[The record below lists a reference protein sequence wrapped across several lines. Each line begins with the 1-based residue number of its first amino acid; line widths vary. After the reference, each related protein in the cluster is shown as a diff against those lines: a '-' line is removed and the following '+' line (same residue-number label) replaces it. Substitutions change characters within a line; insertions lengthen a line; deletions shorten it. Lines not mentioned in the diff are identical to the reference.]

1 LADLNRNDF
10 LFGLLKRGFLFYLL
24 LLFIM
29 GAARVFFIFYYAP
42 QGLLDSNQADLWKAL
57 TMGLRYDTMVGSYLL
72 APYVLLSIFVSIFR
86 SRKLSNSLVSIS
98 SFFYFLA
105 TLLVIFFVGSDLAF
119 YNYFQ
124 DRLNILFFGIL
135 EDDTKALATTLWKNY
150 PVHYYLGAILGLFTG
165 VWIVCKKIFK
175 SFDRRR
181 SFFQP
186 GPLKF
191 IFLSVVPVVLIFGGA
206 RGGYGDL
213 VLSPKY
219 ADFSKSLFYNQ
230 SALNGILTFKNAYKL
245 REKRSSSEYSLEKE
259 MGYKKIHDAFSEY
272 LGYDTSPTKEQY
284 LVRLLQRRTPVNE
297 TIETARPHVVVF
309 IMESFGANWIQY
321 NTQNFDFLGPLKNH
335 IEQDMYFKNFIS
347 SDNGTIGSLMTIGT
361 NIPNR
366 PGARFLSESRYM
378 QTELESA
385 SHLPYKENGYE
396 TSFIYGGKLGWR
408 GIGKFFK
415 HQNYHH
421 VEGESHIRESLN
433 LKGRSG
439 TEWGLYDEHLFN
451 YVKKKLV
458 EAKRPQF
465 ILALTTSNHPPF
477 EMPANYIAPSKLEI
491 PKELKSKIAREEGM
505 FLKRFQAF
513 QYSNVS
519 LSNFLEDIKTGDL
532 AQKTVVSFT
541 GDHNFWGFINYDLKD
556 AFAKYQVPFYIY
568 APKSITPKEY
578 NKEKFGSHED
588 IFPTLY
594 NLTLSDTSFLAFG
607 EDLLSPSD
615 SFALG
620 TSVYAGKSGLVL
632 GGQIYKWSEAPLV
645 EGKSDVAVPV
655 LNRVYRSSLSVSDFY
670 LRHKFSESLSR
681 SRHKIGHP

>member
-1 LADLNRNDF
+1 MLADLNRNDF
-10 LFGLLKRGFLFYLL
+10 LFGLLKRGFFFYLL
-24 LLFIM
+24 LLLVM

-42 QGLLDSNQADLWKAL
+42 QGLIEANQNDLWQAL
-57 TMGLRYDTMVGSYLL
+57 YMGLRYDTMVGSYLL
-72 APYVLLSIFVSIFR
+72 APYALLSIIVSLFK
-86 SRKLSNSLVSIS
+86 SRKVANALLGLS
-98 SFFYFLA
+98 SFVYFLA
-105 TLLVIFFVGSDLAF
+105 FLIVILFVGSDLAF

-150 PVHYYLGAILGLFTG
+150 PVHYYLGGLLIFLLGT
-165 VWIVCKKIFK
+165 WIVCKKVFS
-175 SFDRRR
+175 SFHRSR

-186 GPLKF
+186 GPVKYIF
-191 IFLSVVPVVLIFGGA
+191 ISISSLILLFGGA
-206 RGGYGDL
+206 RGGYGDM

-219 ADFSKSLFYNQ
+219 ADFSKSLFFNQ
-230 SALNGILTFKNAYKL
+230 AALNGLITFQQAYKL
-245 REKRSSSEYSLEKE
+245 RQKRSSSEYSLERE
-259 MGYKKIHDAFSEY
+259 FGYKKIHEAFSDY
-272 LGYDTSPTKEQY
+272 LGYDTSPTKEQH
-284 LVRLLQRRTPVNE
+284 LVRLLQRRTPVNDLVE
-297 TIETARPHVVVF
+297 QKRPHVVVF

-321 NTQNFDFLGPLKNH
+321 NSESFDFLGPLKSH
-335 IEQDMYFKNFIS
+335 IKEDIFFNNFIS

-366 PGARFLSESRYM
+366 PGARFLSESRYL
-378 QTELESA
+378 QTELDSA

-421 VEGESHIRESLN
+421 VEGESHIKDALE

-465 ILALTTSNHPPF
+465 MLVLTTSNHPPF
-477 EMPANYIAPSKLEI
+477 EMPSTYNAPSTLKI
-491 PKELKSKIAREEGM
+491 PSSLKSKITREEDM

-513 QYSNVS
+513 QYANVS
-519 LSNFLEDIKTGDL
+519 LSNFLDEVKGSDL
-532 AQKTVVSFT
+532 SDKTVVSFT
-541 GDHNFWGFINYDLKD
+541 GDHNFWGFINYGLED

-568 APKSITPKEY
+568 VPKDIAPKTYTP
-578 NKEKFGSHED
+578 NKFGSHED

-594 NLTLSDTSFLAFG
+594 NLTLSDTPFLAFG
-607 EDLLSPSD
+607 EDLLSPSE

-620 TSVYAGKSGLVL
+620 TSVYAGEKGLVL
-632 GGQIYKWSEAPLV
+632 GGQIFNWSKAPLV
-645 EGKSDVAVPV
+645 KSKGDRPIGR
-655 LNRVYRSSLSVSDFY
+655 LEKIYRSSLSISDFY
-670 LRHKFSESLSR
+670 LRHRFNESLGR
-681 SRHKIGHP
+681 